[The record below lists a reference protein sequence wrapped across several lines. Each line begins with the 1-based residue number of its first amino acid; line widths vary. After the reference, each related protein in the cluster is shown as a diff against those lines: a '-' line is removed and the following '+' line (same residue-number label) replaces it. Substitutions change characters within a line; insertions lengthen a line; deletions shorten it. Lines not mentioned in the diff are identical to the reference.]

1 MDVDSIARN
10 EIRENGAGEGG
21 RIVDNQLASASE
33 GDLRRRSRIRR
44 DLKRAGELNRG
55 DLQRAAQRPD
65 SAGVDDELTEVLEA
79 SRGSAYRS
87 AERSRRAG
95 ARQLQNAIAAGNE
108 SGERRAGRN
117 HDAIGGAA
125 EGQVDGVARAGDRS
139 LIGDGRG
146 GAGDIDAIAAG
157 RRDLAG
163 RAIDDCAAVCEVK
176 SRDMAGDFAR
186 IMYGDA

>member
-87 AERSRRAG
+87 AELPAAPEPDSSKTPLPPETLPVNVAPGATTTRLEALLKVRSTA
-95 ARQLQNAIAAGNE
+95 
-108 SGERRAGRN
+108 
-117 HDAIGGAA
+117 
-125 EGQVDGVARAGDRS
+125 
-139 LIGDGRG
+139 
-146 GAGDIDAIAAG
+146 
-157 RRDLAG
+157 
-163 RAIDDCAAVCEVK
+163 
-176 SRDMAGDFAR
+176 
-186 IMYGDA
+186 